1 MLMLGG
7 DEMEKLFDH
16 VGKVTEDDTF
26 KNALDKIENGIKGIN
41 YFKKCPKMVKHL
53 AYGLSWW
60 WSKQTGAIGKRIKIK
75 QPEM

>member
-26 KNALDKIENGIKGIN
+26 KNALDKIENGIKGQVQDRSQGE
-41 YFKKCPKMVKHL
+41 KSKRRLTKM
-53 AYGLSWW
+53 
-60 WSKQTGAIGKRIKIK
+60 
-75 QPEM
+75 